1 MLKTK
6 KPQTIR
12 YLAFLYVPLS
22 NKKMT
27 LYVLRSGCLVP
38 SNTAD
43 NTERKLRFDKVE
55 WTHSLASSHLG
66 IRKEKSIRNQFKC
79 EASFSMCMTQK
90 CIFRQ
95 RTLLQCAHLSRMLR
109 IKRNGCLCGVMVSKA
124 RVRAPRTPPPGLHDV
139 KKSSKYLL

>member
-43 NTERKLRFDKVE
+43 NTERKLRFDEVE

-66 IRKEKSIRNQFKC
+66 IRKEKSIGNQFKC

-95 RTLLQCAHLSRMLR
+95 RTLLQCALSRMLK
-109 IKRNGCLCGVMVSKA
+109 IKRNNNIIVCGSVNGSHSNKANGRLC
-124 RVRAPRTPPPGLHDV
+124 R
-139 KKSSKYLL
+139 